1 MINGLNSLVYPQAEA
16 KRIDF
21 NSVIEGL
28 TEETYI
34 GDSLRLRQILL
45 NILSNALKFTPAGG
59 RVQFSIKQLSRVDQ
73 ETWLKFTVS
82 DTGIGMSKNF
92 QNRLFDAFEQE
103 NPNISLKYGGTG
115 LGLAI
120 CKNLVNLMGGI
131 INVHSIEGVGSEFS
145 VEVKLGLTEKSYQR
159 KLLDQVKFQNLK
171 TLIIDDD
178 VVTCEHASL
187 IMQDLGME
195 AEYVTSGPL
204 AVAEV
209 RSGIEAGQP
218 YDIVLVDLKMPD
230 MDGIETTR
238 ALRRLV
244 GANTLIIVMTAYE
257 WQSVEEEARRAG
269 VDFFIAKPLFRSELV
284 QLFEKITNSADI
296 GREQVIAKRDA
307 QFTGER
313 ILLVE
318 DNDLNLEVATSL
330 LEMRGLAVESAVNG
344 LQALEKFGAA
354 PIGYYDAILMD
365 IRMPVMDGLEATRN
379 IRLFDK
385 ADAKTIPIIAMTA
398 NAFDEDVEKSKSAGM
413 NAHLA
418 KPIDPQRLFAVL
430 QEFI

>member
-1 MINGLNSLVYPQAEA
+1 
-16 KRIDF
+16 
-21 NSVIEGL
+21 
-28 TEETYI
+28 
-34 GDSLRLRQILL
+34 
-45 NILSNALKFTPAGG
+45 
-59 RVQFSIKQLSRVDQ
+59 
-73 ETWLKFTVS
+73 
-82 DTGIGMSKNF
+82 MSP
-92 QNRLFDAFEQE
+92 R
-103 NPNISLKYGGTG
+103 
-115 LGLAI
+115 
-120 CKNLVNLMGGI
+120 
-131 INVHSIEGVGSEFS
+131 
-145 VEVKLGLTEKSYQR
+145 
-159 KLLDQVKFQNLK
+159 
-171 TLIIDDD
+171 
-178 VVTCEHASL
+178 
-187 IMQDLGME
+187 
-195 AEYVTSGPL
+195 GPL

-330 LEMRGLAVESAVNG
+330 LEMRGLAVGERRQWLTGFRKVRCRA
-344 LQALEKFGAA
+344 
-354 PIGYYDAILMD
+354 YRIL
-365 IRMPVMDGLEATRN
+365 
-379 IRLFDK
+379 
-385 ADAKTIPIIAMTA
+385 
-398 NAFDEDVEKSKSAGM
+398 
-413 NAHLA
+413 
-418 KPIDPQRLFAVL
+418 
-430 QEFI
+430 